1 MENDTLFTLIGLG
14 VILCPLLVV
23 PFAFMKTN
31 YYMEEQKNFNS
42 DKVLLLNSMQAVMKE
57 QYGDFSYVSGYYF
70 KTRYESYKYILAFRP
85 GKIIVMPYVMDGD
98 RIIIKSSFPAEIS
111 GYKVKPKEVVLF
123 TREGKRKIKITLPK
137 IADSSGD
144 RRSAFPLAIFQE
156 KEVDSFINILN
167 NINT

>member
-31 YYMEEQKNFNS
+31 NYMEEQKNFNS

-70 KTRYESYKYILAFRP
+70 KTRYESYKYILACRH
-85 GKIIVMPYVMDGD
+85 
-98 RIIIKSSFPAEIS
+98 
-111 GYKVKPKEVVLF
+111 VV
-123 TREGKRKIKITLPK
+123 
-137 IADSSGD
+137 A
-144 RRSAFPLAIFQE
+144 
-156 KEVDSFINILN
+156 
-167 NINT
+167 